1 MFNVG
6 IRKITPYKIRD
17 YQRYK
22 EKMNTNQRITVNGKD
37 MEERYAELNEQYNL
51 IQRRNRNEKKSKG
64 LQNKMHTVD
73 CQTIK
78 EFEGDFKLI

>member
-1 MFNVG
+1 LLYVG

-22 EKMNTNQRITVNGKD
+22 YKMSTNQRITANGKD

-64 LQNKMHTVD
+64 LQSKMRNVD

-78 EFEGDFKLI
+78 ELEGDFKLI

>member
-78 EFEGDFKLI
+78 